1 MDSNSPAPKPSATAH
16 LRRFLEGDSVED
28 LTLLLHR
35 AYADHAAAGRV
46 FFASYQTPQ
55 DTRHRMGKGECWVA
69 VNGNELLG
77 TVTVSAPHTTPAG
90 YPASAGAGSFWQLAV
105 DPSQRGTGLGHRLL
119 GLAESRIAALG
130 STRVVI
136 DTSSQAE
143 ELVDWY
149 RRRGYARTGT
159 WRWGVTNYD
168 SVVLAKDLP
177 TAVDRG
183 ATTPGGCGP
192 GRPGGCAGPPQPV

>member
-1 MDSNSPAPKPSATAH
+1 MNINSTEASPSASVQV
-16 LRRFLEGDSVED
+16 RRFLKGDSVEH

-35 AYADHAAAGRV
+35 AYADHAAVGRV

-55 DTRHRMGKGECWVA
+55 DTQHRLSRGECWVA
-69 VNGNELLG
+69 MSGKTLLG

-90 YPASAGAGSFWQLAV
+90 YPAPAGAGSFWQLAV

-119 GLAESRIAALG
+119 TLAETRIAALG

-136 DTSSQAE
+136 DTSSQAT

-149 RRRGYARTGT
+149 RRRGYTRIGT
-159 WRWGVTNYD
+159 WQWNVTNYD
-168 SVVLAKDLP
+168 SVVLMKNLS
-177 TAVDRG
+177 TA
-183 ATTPGGCGP
+183 TLCGGP
-192 GRPGGCAGPPQPV
+192 DKP